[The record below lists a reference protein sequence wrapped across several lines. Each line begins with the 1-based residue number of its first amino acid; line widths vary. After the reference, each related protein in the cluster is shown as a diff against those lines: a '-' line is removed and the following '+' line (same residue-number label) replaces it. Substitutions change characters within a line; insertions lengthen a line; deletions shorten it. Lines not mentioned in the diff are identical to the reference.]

1 MTVLHTAAMET
12 IVYISTTGD
21 KLQYVCEYT
30 ELDEYGERVLREEVK
45 ARLYDDE
52 NIDYEL
58 SQIVG
63 DIVYKC
69 WDYLF

>member
-1 MTVLHTAAMET
+1 
-12 IVYISTTGD
+12 
-21 KLQYVCEYT
+21 
-30 ELDEYGERVLREEVK
+30 VLREEVK